1 MAKEGSSGMRPK
13 TIPGHLAPPQPRTKV
28 LAPTN
33 PSKGNQLM
41 SYEFIADIYSV
52 DDMCCIWTWR
62 LYGRFRTGATLANL

>member
-52 DDMCCIWTWR
+52 DDMCCI
-62 LYGRFRTGATLANL
+62 